1 MPLGIRHRST
11 LALLPFTPRTVS
23 LAVSLVAGGLCL
35 PVCAQ
40 SVLPHEQSDTQYLRQ
55 STDPSTDKSTDK
67 STNATEQPAVHKVIA
82 FSIPAQSADEA
93 LIAFASQAGLTVVF
107 PYNEVRHTFA
117 NEVSGNYTP
126 QEAIAMLLANTHLQ
140 ANIVDKSRIKIES
153 TRNKPRDEHVISRL
167 FSSLTAQDESLVTVP
182 DDEGNYRIEFIEVRG
197 LRAKVAQSVGIKR
210 NASVIMDTIGAVDM
224 GKFPDQNLA
233 EALQRVSGVSI
244 DRAEGEGQ
252 LVTVRGFGPEFNR
265 VLLNGR
271 PMASDKLGRE
281 FSFDTLASEI
291 VSSVTVY
298 KQNQAAMQSGGIGS
312 TIDIQTAKPLSFK
325 GMRAA
330 GSVKMQYD
338 TNSKAYTPSTTA
350 LFSNTYLNNTLGV
363 LASFNQ
369 YQREAR
375 LDEAQIDGWLVNT
388 NIPADELSVSAN
400 TLYVPRNYDQRVRFD
415 ERTRTGGTLV
425 VQYRP
430 NNSFEL
436 SADYLGSTF
445 DVETSATS
453 MGHWF
458 TSSNLEDVTLDP
470 NGTAV
475 AFSQNSGHATDFHAR
490 TFNRSSSLHSYGVDA
505 NWIVAPNIIMDADV
519 SYSSASVNDNNGEGN
534 ALSLI
539 GYLNRS
545 SFDHTRNTVLPAIF
559 GFEAANPAQVNA
571 LGEPVGVGPY
581 LDAANGRAHVMLRRG
596 WSIDDDIGQAKVNIS
611 VLGEQQWFSKLDMG
625 AAVTQREKAN
635 ERRDNEADARHCT
648 FCGYFDSPDIPDNF
662 QSVFD
667 AGDDFLSTISGHEHI
682 PNQWLR
688 HDGDTLFRFLEQAG
702 NVSLAPETRG
712 SSFAVKETVYA
723 AYAQA
728 AIEKDF
734 APWFVDIHAGIRA
747 EYTDV
752 NVTGV
757 DEQLSALVILDQT
770 ELGQEFG
777 ASVGIEEASNYSNFL
792 PSFSVK
798 ANWLD
803 QWVFRVAY
811 SHSIT
816 RPTLEQMSPGVTYT
830 TTRQGGDLRARIGNA
845 QLKPFEAQ
853 NIDLAIEH
861 YYQDNSYLSAS
872 YFRKTVDNF
881 IVSQSNTLSFNGV
894 TDPST
899 GSDTNAPDDQD
910 ELAQFSVISPNNG
923 RSATVEGVEIAVQHL
938 FGESGW
944 GIQANASFVDS
955 NAELDTANV
964 QSTFALTGLSGAK
977 NMVLFYE
984 RDALQWRLAW
994 NHRDGFLQSLNQTQ
1008 STEPTFVSP
1017 YEQWDMSASYQLSPH
1032 LSVFFEGIN
1041 ITNETVHKRGRFSN
1055 HLLLVQDAGARYA
1068 LGVNLIY

>member
-1 MPLGIRHRST
+1 MFLGKRHSST
-11 LALLPFTPRTVS
+11 RAMLPFKPRALSLALWAVSSSMCYEAFGQSVVSHNTIIDERLPFEQTPEPENGTQTSS
-23 LAVSLVAGGLCL
+23 L
-35 PVCAQ
+35 
-40 SVLPHEQSDTQYLRQ
+40 
-55 STDPSTDKSTDK
+55 
-67 STNATEQPAVHKVIA
+67 NATYLPTIT
-82 FSIPAQSADEA
+82 FSISAKSADEA
-93 LIAFASQAGLTVVF
+93 LIEFANQAGLTVVF
-107 PYNEVRHTFA
+107 PYNKVRHTLA
-117 NEVSGNYTP
+117 NEVSGNYTSE
-126 QEAIAMLLANTHLQ
+126 QAIKLLLENTELQ
-140 ANIVDKSRIKIES
+140 AQIIDDTRIKIVS
-153 TRNKPRDEHVISRL
+153 LQGNKDNDDLLSR
-167 FSSLTAQDESLVTVP
+167 FFNGLTAQNDNLVTVP
-182 DDEGNYRIEFIEVRG
+182 DEDGNYRIEFIEVRG
-197 LRAKVAQSVGIKR
+197 LRARVAQSVGIKR
-210 NASVIMDTIGAVDM
+210 NANVIIDTIQSVDM

-233 EALQRVSGVSI
+233 EALQRVSGVAI

-298 KQNQAAMQSGGIGS
+298 KQNHAAMQSGGIGS

-338 TNSKAYTPSTTA
+338 TNSQAYTPSTTA
-350 LFSNTYLNNTLGV
+350 LFSNTYFNNTFGV

-369 YQREAR
+369 YRREAR

-388 NIPADELSVSAN
+388 NIPDGELSRPSN

-415 ERTRTGGTLV
+415 ERTRTGGTV
-425 VQYRP
+425 VLQYRP
-430 NNSFEL
+430 SNAFEL

-458 TSSNLEDVTLDP
+458 TSSNLENVTLDN

-475 AFSQNSGHATDFHAR
+475 AFSQTSGHATDFHAR
-490 TFNRSSSLHSYGVDA
+490 TFNRSSSLHSYGIDA
-505 NWIVAPNIIMDADV
+505 NWIATDNVIVDADI
-519 SYSSASVNDNNGEGN
+519 SFSSASVDDNNGEGN
-534 ALSLI
+534 ALSLL

-545 SFDHTRNTVLPAIF
+545 SFDHTRNTLLPAIF
-559 GFEAANPAQVNA
+559 GFEDANPSQVNA
-571 LGEPVGVGPY
+571 VGEPVGVGHYFDPS
-581 LDAANGRAHVMLRRG
+581 NGRAHVMLRRG
-596 WSIDDDIGQAKVNIS
+596 WSIEDDIGQAKVNVS
-611 VLGEQQWFSKLDMG
+611 VLGDNTWYSKLDMG

-648 FCGYFDSPDIPDNF
+648 FCGYFDSPDIPDSF
-662 QSVFD
+662 QRVFD
-667 AGDDFLSTISGHEHI
+667 AGDDFLGSISGHDHI

-688 HDGDTLFRFLEQAG
+688 HDGDTLFQFLEQVG
-702 NVSLAPETRG
+702 GVSLAPETRG

-723 AYAQA
+723 AYVQTAL
-728 AIEKDF
+728 EKDF
-734 APWFVDIHAGIRA
+734 APWFVDIHAGLRA

-752 NVTGV
+752 KVTGV
-757 DEQLSALVILDQT
+757 DEQLTALVILDQT

-777 ASVGIEEASNYSNFL
+777 ASVGISESSNYSNLL
-792 PSFSVK
+792 PSLSVK
-798 ANWLD
+798 ASWLD
-803 QWVFRVAY
+803 QWVLRAGY
-811 SHSIT
+811 SHSLT

-845 QLKPFEAQ
+845 QLKPFEAA
-853 NIDLAIEH
+853 NLDVAIEH
-861 YYQDNSYLSAS
+861 YYQDNSYLSVG

-881 IVSQSNTLSFNGV
+881 IVSESSTQSFNGV

-899 GSDTNAPDDQD
+899 GTNPNDVDEQD
-910 ELAQFSVISPNNG
+910 ELALFSVISPNNG
-923 RSATVEGVEIAVQHL
+923 RSATVEGLEVAVQHL

-964 QSTFALTGLSGAK
+964 RSTFALTGLSGAK

-984 RDALQWRLAW
+984 KGPLQWRLAW

-1017 YEQWDMSASYQLSPH
+1017 YEQWDISASYQLNPH

-1068 LGVNLIY
+1068 LGINLTY